1 MTETKTNTR
10 GETVAVAEPKHEDIA
25 HALAAF
31 QAEMPTVG
39 KDKINPHFKSRYADI
54 ASITEDVMPVL
65 SKHGLAF
72 SCLPRSA
79 DNGYEILGVLLHG
92 SGERLEGALP
102 LFGNDAQKIG
112 SSITYARRYLLCALT
127 GVVTG
132 DEDDDGN
139 MATTTSE
146 RVARQPV
153 NRAASKPTASTEQ
166 ILSEVMAATTKNQVR
181 ALWEKHNIGGAPRE
195 VQEQIQQH
203 GMTLPEEE

>member
-1 MTETKTNTR
+1 MTETKTKT
-10 GETVAVAEPKHEDIA
+10 TVVKHEDIA
-25 HALAAF
+25 VALAAF

-72 SCLPRSA
+72 TCLPRSA
-79 DNGYEILGVLLHG
+79 DNGYEIVGVLLHE
-92 SGERLEGALP
+92 SGERLEGSLP

-112 SSITYARRYLLCALT
+112 SSITYARRYLLCAIT

-146 RVARQPV
+146 RVARQPIS
-153 NRAASKPTASTEQ
+153 RAASTP
-166 ILSEVMAATTKNQVR
+166 TKNPDEIVAEMLETTTRKQAL
-181 ALWEKHNIGGAPRE
+181 ALWAKYNFDGAPAHLQDQ
-195 VQEQIQQH
+195 VKQH
-203 GMTLPEEE
+203 AITLPEE